1 MEIYKD
7 KVAVITGGA
16 SGIGKCLAE
25 KLASLGAHV
34 VLSDIN
40 PSGLEKIIN
49 EIAGKGGSVSGEPL
63 DVADYEA
70 FKAHIEG
77 VIDSKDRIDYIFNNA
92 GIAISAEFQ
101 DMTLEDWHKVID
113 INLHGVFHGSIL
125 AYKQMVKQGFGHIVN
140 LSSVEGMVPFPTTG
154 SYVATK
160 YAVLGFTQG
169 MWVEGRSLGV
179 KTSAVCPGYIRTNI
193 FDAAKMVNIDR
204 EKIMDQYKLLEKMGI
219 TPEKCADVILKGVA
233 KDKPIIP
240 VTTLTHVVWRL
251 ARLFPIGVL
260 KWIRKDFDK
269 WRYKIR
275 QTNNATTATK

>member
-7 KVAVITGGA
+7 KVAVITGAA
-16 SGIGKCLAE
+16 SGIGKCLGE
-25 KLASLGAHV
+25 KLSELGAHV

-40 PSGLEKIIN
+40 PSGLEKTIEEII
-49 EIAGKGGSVSGEPL
+49 GKGGSVSGEPL

-77 VIDSKDRIDYIFNNA
+77 IIDSKGRIDYIFNNA

-101 DMTLEDWHKVID
+101 DMTVEDWHKVID
-113 INLHGVFHGSIL
+113 INLNGVFYGSIL
-125 AYKQMVKQGFGHIVN
+125 AYRQMVKQGSGHIVN
-140 LSSVEGMVPFPTTG
+140 LSSVEGMIPFPTTG

-160 YAVLGFTQG
+160 YAVMGFTQG

-179 KTSAVCPGYIRTNI
+179 KTSTVCPGYIHTNI
-193 FDAAKMVNIDR
+193 FDTAKMVNIDR
-204 EKIMDQYKLLEKMGI
+204 ERIMDQYKLLEKMGI

-240 VTTLTHVVWRL
+240 VTALTHMVWRM
-251 ARLFPIGVL
+251 ARLFPIGIL
-260 KWIRKDFDK
+260 KWLRRDFDK

-275 QTNNATTATK
+275 AGN

>member
-1 MEIYKD
+1 VNIFKD

-16 SGIGKCLAE
+16 SGIGRCLGE
-25 KLASLGAHV
+25 KLSAYGAHV

-40 PSGLEKIIN
+40 AVGLEDAIVKM
-49 EIAGKGGSVSGEPL
+49 AGNRGSVTGEVL
-63 DVADYEA
+63 NVADYDA
-70 FKAHIEG
+70 FKAHLDG
-77 VIDSKDRIDYIFNNA
+77 VVDAKGRIDYIFNNA
-92 GIAISAEFQ
+92 GIAIASEFQ
-101 DMTLEDWHKVID
+101 DMTVEDWRKVID

-140 LSSVEGMVPFPTTG
+140 LSSIEGMIPFPTTG

-204 EKIMDQYKLLEKMGI
+204 GTLLDQYKILERLGI
-219 TPEKCADVILKGVA
+219 TPEKCADVILKGVV

-240 VTTLTHVVWRL
+240 VTTLAHVIWRL

-269 WRYKIR
+269 WRHNIR
-275 QTNNATTATK
+275 STN

>member
-1 MEIYKD
+1 MNIFKD

-16 SGIGKCLAE
+16 SGIGRCLGE
-25 KLASLGAHV
+25 KLSAYGAHV

-40 PSGLEKIIN
+40 AVGLEDAIVKM
-49 EIAGKGGSVSGEPL
+49 AGNRGSVTGEVL
-63 DVADYEA
+63 NVADYDA
-70 FKAHIEG
+70 FKAHLDG
-77 VIDSKDRIDYIFNNA
+77 VVDAKGRIDYIFNNA
-92 GIAISAEFQ
+92 GIAIASEFQ
-101 DMTLEDWHKVID
+101 DMTVEDWRKVID

-140 LSSVEGMVPFPTTG
+140 LSSIEGMIPFPTTG

-204 EKIMDQYKLLEKMGI
+204 GTLLDQYKILERLGI
-219 TPEKCADVILKGVA
+219 TPEKCADVILKGVV

-240 VTTLTHVVWRL
+240 VTTLAHVIWRL

-269 WRYKIR
+269 WRHNIR
-275 QTNNATTATK
+275 STN

>member
-1 MEIYKD
+1 MHIYKD
-7 KVAVITGGA
+7 KVVIITGGA
-16 SGIGKCLAE
+16 SGIGKCLGE

-40 PSGLEKIIN
+40 PTGLEKTIK
-49 EIAGKGGSVSGEPL
+49 EIADKGGNVSGEPL

-70 FKAHIEG
+70 FKAHIQG
-77 VIDSKDRIDYIFNNA
+77 VIKSKNQIDYIFNNA

-101 DMTLEDWHKVID
+101 DMTIQDWNKVID

-125 AYKQMVKQGFGHIVN
+125 AYRQMVKQGFGHIVN

-160 YAVLGFTQG
+160 YAVLGLTQG
-169 MWVEGRSLGV
+169 MWVEGRSLGI
-179 KTSAVCPGYIRTNI
+179 KASSVCPGYIKTNI

-204 EKIMDQYKLLEKMGI
+204 AKIMDQYKLLEKMGI

-233 KDKPIIP
+233 KGKPIIP

-251 ARLFPIGVL
+251 ARFFPISVL
-260 KWIRKDFDK
+260 KWISKDFDK

-275 QTNNATTATK
+275 PTHDVTVNK

>member
-1 MEIYKD
+1 MHIYRD

-16 SGIGKCLAE
+16 SGIGRCLGE
-25 KLASLGAHV
+25 KLAALGAQV

-40 PSGLEKIIN
+40 RTGLDATIK
-49 EIAGKGGSVSGEPL
+49 EISSNGGRVSGEVL
-63 DVADYEA
+63 NVSDYEA
-70 FKAHIEG
+70 FKAHIDG
-77 VIDSKDRIDYIFNNA
+77 VVAEKGRIDYLFNNA
-92 GIAISAEFQ
+92 GIAIAAEFR
-101 DMTLEDWHKVID
+101 DMTLEDWNKVID

-140 LSSVEGMVPFPTTG
+140 LSSVEGLIPFPTTG

-179 KTSAVCPGYIRTNI
+179 KTSAVCPGYIKTNI

-204 EKIMDQYKLLEKMGI
+204 GRIMDQYKMLENMGI
-219 TPEKCADVILKGVA
+219 TAEKCAQVILKGVA

-240 VTTLTHVVWRL
+240 VTTLAHVIWRMARL
-251 ARLFPIGVL
+251 APVGVL
-260 KWIRKDFDK
+260 KWVRKDFDK
-269 WRYKIR
+269 WRDAVR
-275 QTNNATTATK
+275 ATPTQSN